1 MSQSSWQASNF
12 PACNSSTFT
21 PGLHGFSVRKL
32 MALCGFRM
40 KVKKMSIGMPVGAEF
55 QTYSPVFRKCR
66 LVFAY
71 TFINPR
77 KKSIYAP
84 FLFSDVKLPQHDEI
98 QYSHKF
104 ISRRI
109 TWAVDFLLLPKIA
122 VVHCFMPINIK
133 YHFVFYFNF
142 KRQSL
147 NAQFLWFKN
156 RSRRQRENQFCRFFV
171 VIVNYF
177 CGKLVPTHIWLP
189 TCLTLLVIRH
199 I

>member
-1 MSQSSWQASNF
+1 
-12 PACNSSTFT
+12 
-21 PGLHGFSVRKL
+21 

-109 TWAVDFLLLPKIA
+109 TWAVNFLLLPKIA

-142 KRQSL
+142 
-147 NAQFLWFKN
+147 
-156 RSRRQRENQFCRFFV
+156 
-171 VIVNYF
+171 
-177 CGKLVPTHIWLP
+177 
-189 TCLTLLVIRH
+189 
-199 I
+199 